1 MSSVGLYPINTS
13 IAELL
18 ANFNTRIISFQNH
31 LLTEISQ
38 LDGLYLR
45 ELHVGLLDVIM
56 YYSFIICFAF
66 SHKKLSW
73 LKIIL
78 ALLFMICFSVSEKKA
93 FSVI

>member
-1 MSSVGLYPINTS
+1 
-13 IAELL
+13 
-18 ANFNTRIISFQNH
+18 
-31 LLTEISQ
+31 
-38 LDGLYLR
+38 
-45 ELHVGLLDVIM
+45 M

-93 FSVI
+93 FSVS